1 MKNYRFCFSKFQHIK
16 CTNSKRQRGKHN
28 EKSQSKHL
36 QSSCGSWC
44 RGRAGKGIGEKDIQ
58 KTKKCIKNK
67 KTEDTINKMVD
78 AAVDGIPNAE
88 LDKLVDEAMDEA
100 VTELLGKNNK
110 KKYFKKRDD
119 FYKPSLFLKY
129 FFSSG
134 NFTLS

>member
-36 QSSCGSWC
+36 QPSCGSRC
-44 RGRAGKGIGEKDIQ
+44 RGKAGKGIGEKDIQ

-110 KKYFKKRDD
+110 RK
-119 FYKPSLFLKY
+119 
-129 FFSSG
+129 
-134 NFTLS
+134 

>member
-1 MKNYRFCFSKFQHIK
+1 
-16 CTNSKRQRGKHN
+16 
-28 EKSQSKHL
+28 
-36 QSSCGSWC
+36 
-44 RGRAGKGIGEKDIQ
+44 
-58 KTKKCIKNK
+58 
-67 KTEDTINKMVD
+67 MVD